1 MNYEQV
7 SSSGTYGGP
16 QEPAIFYDIPPPSRT
31 QTSSFP
37 TLEYV
42 PPASAQP
49 KDWSH
54 NQHHQQTYSPH
65 SPINHWHNNVG
76 HTDNTHDAPSWHVPQ
91 NESQNATVTA
101 TFATPI
107 PFDPVSPGHI
117 RRAGDPAFNSQGDAN
132 SLVHPPRPQLHVDTV
147 TTFNSNSDPYQQ
159 QQQQYNQHQPASA
172 MTPSSKRSYEERH
185 QLDPALLAR
194 LRQREAA
201 TIGYSSAPRAPP
213 APIVS
218 PQHAGSIGQ
227 VMTNGMHGQ
236 HQAPLHRSYSHP
248 VPMLHHIGHLPSS
261 GPDDHTSPAHHPSSN
276 VYDSGYQ
283 QQYAQHQN
291 YAGQEAQRSHQ
302 IYRRPSASGPTT
314 LHLGYV
320 GSGPSSEIPPHSTEQ
335 HHQQHQHYTPA
346 HTSIN
351 LLSSVTPQP
360 VGDGAPTSWHPSASG
375 SKPSAVDYRTG
386 RSNSSGGGEANYIA
400 APVARSATMPDIF
413 HYASPD
419 HVTTYQR
426 HPSQSFTSAQHHH
439 HDHQSPSRSQYQWSS
454 VNRGSLPAAS
464 SSSSPQNPIAQ
475 QQQHLQTIEL
485 DGAVSDGSPSVSGA
499 ERSIKSEPEATAG
512 VTGASGANSKKSEK
526 KPFLACKFCRGR
538 KIQCGPGPKL
548 PPEIECKLPP
558 GPRTC
563 NQCHKRGLVCR
574 FPEASRRGLRGG
586 KPSRLVVYGP
596 DNRFR
601 IVDADDI
608 DAANGHPIYDEDFD
622 GVGGDMDGPSPT
634 TSADGW
640 DATSPPPQEDKK
652 GKGKKKE
659 RKGGP
664 RPWSPMR
671 FVPAVDTEILKELT
685 ARGVLLP
692 VTTTKGAI

>member
-31 QTSSFP
+31 QASSFP

-54 NQHHQQTYSPH
+54 NQHHQQTHSPH

-439 HDHQSPSRSQYQWSS
+439 HDHQSPVSPQQHMPDMTYHFSSPVVPQALQHQSNSSQASVTSPSEGMMMHLGTTAMMTFPNADNTSWNGEHRHGNSESGSHPHYVQAHQQQQQQQQQYHHRYNSVEMSPDQSRSQYQWSS

-464 SSSSPQNPIAQ
+464 LSSSPQNPIAQ

-538 KIQCGPGPKL
+538 KVQA
-548 PPEIECKLPP
+548 
-558 GPRTC
+558 
-563 NQCHKRGLVCR
+563 VC
-574 FPEASRRGLRGG
+574 
-586 KPSRLVVYGP
+586 
-596 DNRFR
+596 
-601 IVDADDI
+601 
-608 DAANGHPIYDEDFD
+608 
-622 GVGGDMDGPSPT
+622 
-634 TSADGW
+634 
-640 DATSPPPQEDKK
+640 
-652 GKGKKKE
+652 
-659 RKGGP
+659 
-664 RPWSPMR
+664 
-671 FVPAVDTEILKELT
+671 
-685 ARGVLLP
+685 
-692 VTTTKGAI
+692 